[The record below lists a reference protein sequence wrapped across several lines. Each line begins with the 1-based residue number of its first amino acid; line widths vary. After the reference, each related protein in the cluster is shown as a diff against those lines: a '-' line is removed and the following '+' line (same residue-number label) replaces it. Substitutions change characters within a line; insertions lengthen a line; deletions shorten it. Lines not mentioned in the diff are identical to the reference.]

1 MAPKISVKDN
11 IMQKKKKK
19 EKKGGRGKKSIEKV
33 IQIMKGNMG
42 YL

>member
-11 IMQKKKKK
+11 IMLKRKKRK
-19 EKKGGRGKKSIEKV
+19 KKGGGKKSIEKV

-42 YL
+42 